1 VSPVVGVQPLP
12 GAGGGAGFIVR
23 PAPSPTRDGATFR
36 FALATGGLA
45 RLEIVD
51 ARGRIV
57 ARPVQGSLEAGAYVA
72 RWDRTTLA
80 GGRAA
85 AGVYFARLEVPG
97 IRQSERIVVI
107 D

>member
-1 VSPVVGVQPLP
+1 
-12 GAGGGAGFIVR
+12 
-23 PAPSPTRDGATFR
+23 
-36 FALATGGLA
+36 
-45 RLEIVD
+45 
-51 ARGRIV
+51 
-57 ARPVQGSLEAGAYVA
+57 VA